1 MVADKG
7 MRGCHFGYSVCYS
20 DGAFTVCRLR
30 HHFSH
35 CHSIAPKFPRNQTV
49 NLPIC
54 AVGFATIP
62 IVLTL
67 HNPRTPLR
75 EGLYAIDWIG
85 SVAVVGGTVLFLL
98 GLELGGV
105 TYPWASPTVLGLVL
119 SGILLLS
126 LACFHFARPDLTRTP
141 YPLVPIA
148 LFADRHNCAAYAV
161 AFIHGFVL
169 ISASYFLP
177 LYFQAVLGAT
187 PLQSGLYLLP
197 YALSLSTT
205 SAMAGWAIQKTG
217 SYLWLIISVMALTVL
232 GFGLLVDLG
241 PAPAPASAPTTTSSL
256 TAKAVIYQLLAGAG
270 IGPNSQ
276 ATLIAIQTAISAED
290 IGAATSTFVFARQ
303 LATAISIV
311 VGGAVF
317 SGEMQRQSASLAAE
331 LSPEVAEM
339 LAAHYATANAERIAR
354 VAGREGWVAR
364 QAYDLGL
371 RNMRVVYAAFAG
383 AGLVLSVFIRH
394 RRLADE

>member
-1 MVADKG
+1 M
-7 MRGCHFGYSVCYS
+7 
-20 DGAFTVCRLR
+20 
-30 HHFSH
+30 
-35 CHSIAPKFPRNQTV
+35 
-49 NLPIC
+49 
-54 AVGFATIP
+54 
-62 IVLTL
+62 VLTL

-85 SVAVVGGTVLFLL
+85 SVAVVSGTVLFLL

-105 TYPWASPTVLGLVL
+105 TYLWASPTVLGLML

-126 LACFHFARPDLTRTP
+126 LACFHLARPDLTRTS

-148 LFADRHNCAAYAV
+148 LFADRHNCAAYGV
-161 AFIHGFVL
+161 AFIHGFIL

-205 SAMAGWAIQKTG
+205 SAMAGWAMQKTG
-217 SYLWLIISVMALTVL
+217 SYLWLIISAMALTVL

-241 PAPAPASAPTTTSSL
+241 PVPTTSSSSL
-256 TAKAVIYQLLAGAG
+256 VAAKAVIYQLVAGAG

-276 ATLIAIQTAISAED
+276 ATLIAIQTAISAEHT
-290 IGAATSTFVFARQ
+290 GAATSAFVFARQ

-317 SGEMQRQSASLAAE
+317 SGEIQRQSASLAAE

-339 LAAHYATANAERIAR
+339 LAAHHATANAERIAR
-354 VAGREGWVAR
+354 LAGREGWVAR
-364 QAYDLGL
+364 QAYHVGL
-371 RNMRVVYAAFAG
+371 RSMRVVYAAFAG

>member
-1 MVADKG
+1 MV
-7 MRGCHFGYSVCYS
+7 S
-20 DGAFTVCRLR
+20 
-30 HHFSH
+30 
-35 CHSIAPKFPRNQTV
+35 
-49 NLPIC
+49 
-54 AVGFATIP
+54 
-62 IVLTL
+62 
-67 HNPRTPLR
+67 
-75 EGLYAIDWIG
+75 
-85 SVAVVGGTVLFLL
+85 GTVLFLL

-105 TYPWASPTVLGLVL
+105 TYPWASPTVLGLML

-126 LACFHFARPDLTRTP
+126 LACFHFTRPNLTRTL

-148 LFADRHNCAAYAV
+148 LFADRPNCAAYAV

-205 SAMAGWAIQKTG
+205 SAVAGWAIQKTG
-217 SYLWLIISVMALTVL
+217 SYLWLIISAMALTVL
-232 GFGLLVDLG
+232 GFGLLIDLG
-241 PAPAPASAPTTTSSL
+241 PAPTTTSSL
-256 TAKAVIYQLLAGAG
+256 IAKAVIYQLLAGAG

-290 IGAATSTFVFARQ
+290 TGAATSTFVFARQ

-317 SGEMQRQSASLAAE
+317 SAEMQRQSASLAAE

-339 LAAHYATANAERIAR
+339 LAAHYAAANAERIAR

-371 RNMRVVYAAFAG
+371 RSMRVVYAAFAG

-394 RRLADE
+394 RRLAEGEGR